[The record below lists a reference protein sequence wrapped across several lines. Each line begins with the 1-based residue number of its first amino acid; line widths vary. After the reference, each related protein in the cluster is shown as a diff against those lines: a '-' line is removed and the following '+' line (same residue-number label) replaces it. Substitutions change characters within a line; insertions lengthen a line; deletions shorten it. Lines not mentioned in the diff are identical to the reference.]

1 MAPIQ
6 TLKRHPVPAYFVLA
20 YALSWACWIPPAIAR
35 TWLGFPYLVF
45 AVAGV
50 SMPGLLGIVLT
61 ALVSGKN
68 GVKDLFG
75 RLRRARAPLFWYA
88 VVLLLIPA
96 LLLAPPGIPALP
108 GLAPGTLAFSRFA
121 VGTAVSSA
129 LLGEL
134 GWRGCGLPP

>member
-61 ALVSGKN
+61 ALVSGRN

-75 RLRRARAPLFWYA
+75 RLRRAA
-88 VVLLLIPA
+88 
-96 LLLAPPGIPALP
+96 APPLLFAGAVLPVPAP
-108 GLAPGTLAFSRFA
+108 PPAPPRNPRAA
-121 VGTAVSSA
+121 
-129 LLGEL
+129 
-134 GWRGCGLPP
+134 C